1 MPKMQ
6 GKKKKRIV
14 ELKRDSIPHRGK
26 STAR

>member
-14 ELKRDSIPHRGK
+14 ELKRDSIPYRGK